1 MGATVQNIIALLSR
15 DFLKLVVIGFVIAI
29 PITWYAMNRWLADFA
44 YRIEMG
50 PGIFVLA
57 GAVALIIALL
67 TISWQSIKA
76 ALTNPV
82 DSLRSE

>member
-1 MGATVQNIIALLSR
+1 MGATVQNIVSLLSR
-15 DFLKLVVIGFVIAI
+15 DFLKLVVLGFLIAI
-29 PITWYAMNRWLADFA
+29 PIAWYAMNRWLADFA
-44 YRIEMG
+44 YRIEIS

-57 GAVALIIALL
+57 GAIALIIALL